1 MQELFWAFG
10 PFSVKCANVQISS
23 VNSVWRTAACSPVH
37 QLRSTW
43 DQFLGTGFVWN
54 LLLSSRWAV
63 HSAQSAACCWKRVQV
78 CFTQS
83 VLRMRTMIK
92 DGANPHHQHALQPH
106 DRVCVCVYVCM
117 RLRFFFLSFLLP
129 LSSDA
134 LPSLYSTESNFWSP
148 VEVVFSHK
156 CICIH
161 IYCTYWQ
168 PSLSICAGYI

>member
-43 DQFLGTGFVWN
+43 DQFLGTGLVWN

-78 CFTQS
+78 YFTQS

-106 DRVCVCVYVCM
+106 DRVCVYVCVWGWDS
-117 RLRFFFLSFLLP
+117 FFFLSYFLCPLMLFLP
-129 LSSDA
+129 FIPQKVISD
-134 LPSLYSTESNFWSP
+134 LPWRLFLVINAYVS
-148 VEVVFSHK
+148 
-156 CICIH
+156 
-161 IYCTYWQ
+161 IYTVRIDNQ
-168 PSLSICAGYI
+168 A

>member
-1 MQELFWAFG
+1 MSRSAQSTLFG
-10 PFSVKCANVQISS
+10 GLQ
-23 VNSVWRTAACSPVH
+23 PVH
-37 QLRSTW
+37 QFTSW
-43 DQFLGTGFVWN
+43 DRPEISSLGLAWCET
-54 LLLSSRWAV
+54 
-63 HSAQSAACCWKRVQV
+63 CCCRPAEPFTRLRVQPAAEREFRYTLHRA
-78 CFTQS
+78 CSEWEQWLKMELIHTTS
-83 VLRMRTMIK
+83 MHYSHTT
-92 DGANPHHQHALQPH
+92 G
-106 DRVCVCVYVCM
+106 CVCVYVCM